1 MEMKTREAP
10 KKPRLCVLC
19 SWHRR
24 PTLRLTDPAPGT
36 PDMEPRRDRG
46 VRCIWFETLHFVFSS
61 ANASPRHH
69 REHTPAQVF
78 TRVSGVAL
86 GFRGQFGSNIFR
98 ELVVRIGFKPSAHG
112 EPFGR
117 LVSVPAVLVSQNHF
131 NDVVAK
137 VAERREKFWKHEKIG
152 D

>member
-1 MEMKTREAP
+1 MVREWD
-10 KKPRLCVLC
+10 VLPPGPDGELV
-19 SWHRR
+19 SIF
-24 PTLRLTDPAPGT
+24 DYVPAPVET
-36 PDMEPRRDRG
+36 PDREL
-46 VRCIWFETLHFVFSS
+46 VRKEKEKLLGEFKAGFVSSS
-61 ANASPRHH
+61 ANASPRHQ

-78 TRVSGVAL
+78 ARVSGVAL

-112 EPFGR
+112 KPFGR

-137 VAERREKFWKHEKIG
+137 VAERREKLRKHEKLG